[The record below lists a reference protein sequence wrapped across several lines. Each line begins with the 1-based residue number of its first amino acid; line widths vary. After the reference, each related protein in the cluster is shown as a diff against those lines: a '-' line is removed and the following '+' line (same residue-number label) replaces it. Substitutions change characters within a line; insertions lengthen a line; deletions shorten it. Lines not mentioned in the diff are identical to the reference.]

1 MSTPTSPDPD
11 PDSTPGLEPG
21 GGVTPGDT
29 PPGESSTSGASD
41 RQPDTGSRGSNWF
54 AYAIVGVVVAFTL
67 LYFVGY
73 AIGLAD

>member
-21 GGVTPGDT
+21 GSVAPGDT

-41 RQPDTGSRGSNWF
+41 HQPAPGSRGANWAAYVIIGVTVGF
-54 AYAIVGVVVAFTL
+54 AVLF
-67 LYFVGY
+67 FVGY